1 VTFGSDQELLSTWA
15 AGSATGRVRR
25 PLALLEHALG
35 TDAAALGQWPLG
47 RRDAALI
54 DVLIDAFGGAVEAT
68 ADCAACGE
76 EMEVAFAAGAIRA
89 EYASGEPV
97 DAGEGL
103 VVRALTTDDVAEAV
117 RAGRDESA
125 VARVLAARC
134 AGVDG
139 QVDEAALDAI
149 GAALEGLDPQADV
162 RIAIACPDCGHEGEA
177 GFDVAAYVWRLVEAR
192 ARELIAEVDAL
203 ARAYGW
209 READVLALPRERRE
223 LYLEMVGA

>member
-15 AGSATGRVRR
+15 VGSASGRVRR
-25 PLALLEHALG
+25 PLALLEHAVG
-35 TDAAALGQWPLG
+35 VDAAALGQWPLG

-54 DVLIDAFGGAVEAT
+54 DVLIDAFGGDVEAT

-76 EMEVAFAAGAIRA
+76 EMEVAFAAGAIRT
-89 EYASGEPV
+89 EYAGDDSV
-97 DAGEGL
+97 DAGDGL
-103 VVRALTTDDVAEAV
+103 VVRALTTDDVAAAAG
-117 RAGRDESA
+117 AGRDEGA
-125 VARVLAARC
+125 VARVLAAHC

-139 QVDEAALDAI
+139 PVGDDALEAI
-149 GAALEGLDPQADV
+149 GAALERLDPQADV
-162 RIAIACPDCGHEGEA
+162 RIAVACPACGHDGEA